1 MPLLFPQF
9 FSQGLTNLS
18 FKRKFPEKIQGLFK
32 NALGKSAWSV
42 PYGKAPQDIGMILL
56 VLSYTFNS
64 SQLPCNTLVHYH
76 GHSKNYSEIWTPQHF
91 NTLLRVFKISFL
103 IITLL
108 ETCNTCLLKCCLL
121 VAFILWGAGDS
132 PYILIKFIKICR
144 QVIS

>member
-18 FKRKFPEKIQGLFK
+18 IKRKFPEKIQGLFK
-32 NALGKSAWSV
+32 NAFGKNAWSV
-42 PYGKAPQDIGMILL
+42 PYGKAPQYIVWCFLCYLTHSIARSYHVILR
-56 VLSYTFNS
+56 
-64 SQLPCNTLVHYH
+64 VHSH
-76 GHSKNYSEIWTPQHF
+76 GHSKNYSEIWTPQQF

-121 VAFILWGAGDS
+121 VAFILWGAGES
-132 PYILIKFIKICR
+132 PDILIKFIKIC
-144 QVIS
+144 QQDIS